1 MKLKYFFCFLIVGIN
16 FLVAQDVECTEDNI
30 GCMDEN
36 GCDYDPNALCP
47 GECSWNCYGCND
59 ETACNYNANADVNLP
74 QTLCVY
80 TDLGCGCGLPA
91 SQPGYNCFGDCLV
104 DEDEDG
110 ICDEIYGCT
119 DPLAPNYQQEANIDN
134 NSCEN
139 IIYGCTNPFAENF
152 DELANTEDGSCELV
166 GCMAEGA
173 LNYSESATIDS
184 GDCVWLEPVI
194 ANTCNGRYLE
204 KIYTEVEVET
214 VTYSNEFGLVMDIYQ
229 GVGDTIVEDRPVI
242 MWIHGGGWMGLPEFE
257 GSFVYDSEQSQFVC
271 NEMAQRGY
279 LAVSVD
285 YRLADPLQIFCNG
298 LCDYFGDISPWSPWD
313 QVDYVM
319 DHAAKCFSD
328 SKAAIRF
335 LKKSFAEG
343 NPYRLNPDN
352 IYIGGHSA
360 GGATVNHLLLEDEE
374 DMTPDNYWTQYVN
387 DNGGYY
393 GESGNYG
400 FSHDVAG
407 GFNLSGAIP
416 SLNSIT
422 EQDFDKLYI
431 SVHGE
436 ADNIVYYDYGPWP
449 ASIIPDAIFPFLT
462 FAYPNMH
469 GSGSIHN
476 YMNSIGMENY
486 HLSFQGDPFFTA
498 GHAFNMWGPNGKY
511 AMIDFVTTHIY
522 NDLPCATG
530 DIGCTDP
537 QACNYDLTAINDDGS
552 CSEIIGCT
560 DIMSCNFNPDA
571 GCDDGSCTGSAGC
584 MDENAF
590 NYDSNATCQGY
601 SSCIEIIEGCTYLY
615 ANNYNELANTDDG
628 SCEIPGCTDELASNF
643 NFSSTIDN
651 GSCYYNPECIQ
662 SSIEYISDCGSYTWY
677 DEDIDTTGLYT
688 PSFLNPISS
697 DYEGQVVDMSNPTS
711 LVVGKPTEN
720 ENDGLVKI
728 YTRDGDVWTQKGG
741 DILGQGLDISG
752 SGDQFGIGVAMGDV
766 NTIAA
771 SSISS
776 DFTYTVCGIPYW
788 TLDCGIECFGF
799 FPFITCI
806 PYCFPQ
812 YNSNCNDE
820 TLYNKGIVNVYD
832 WFEDEWVLKGE
843 SIWGT
848 FEDDFSGEEL
858 DMPNSNTIAIGSSNT
873 GLTSNGFTGNV
884 RIYEF
889 FDNNWIQKGDNIYG
903 QIGGDEVGK
912 GFSMGDKNTLAVC
925 YSAQNLVKVF
935 SWNGS
940 EWVQM
945 GQNIIVDEISQSV
958 SMFNNSTLAVTGEIY
973 TKVFEWNGIYW
984 IPKGEPV
991 LFTGGESVSMG
1002 GPNTLTVTR
1011 PQSVALFRYQDGEW
1025 VLKTQ
1030 TYNNPGPVVMGN
1042 PNILAIPGQV
1052 FEYIPEINEDG
1063 CEEITILELTIDDP
1077 AISGC
1082 TNPLACNYDE
1092 SAICDDGSCSE
1103 ISGCTDPTACNYNPN
1118 AGCDDGSCS
1127 EIIGCA
1133 DSSACNYNPNAGC
1146 DDGSCYNNDLGC
1158 GCDQPAAEQ
1167 GYDCSGNCL
1176 TDTDGDGIC
1185 DEFEIL
1191 GCLDVSA
1198 CNYDSDPTTDED
1210 NSLCN
1215 YVDGICDAC
1224 VNWIIID
1231 NDADNDG
1238 VCDDDEVLGCTN
1250 NNACNYNE
1258 FATENDNTCYNN
1270 DLGCGCDQ
1278 PAAEQGYDCSGNC
1291 LTDTDGDGICDEF
1304 EILGCLDVSACNYNS
1319 DPTTDED
1326 NSLCNYVDGI
1336 CDACVNWIIIDN
1348 DADND
1353 GVCDDD
1359 EVLGCTDN
1367 NACNYNEFATE
1378 NDESCDYLEPYLGII
1393 DDIDFS
1399 IENCDLFSDQVSNPE
1414 AWPYAF
1420 GATGP
1425 WQQNSNLA
1433 QNFIINI
1440 NSLPTGGAN
1449 YRVVKTVANGNW
1461 DVGPIMPLNLGFN
1474 SMSAEEVNFERIVR
1488 FAFSSGDIGFDSILL
1503 NGQEQSCNVYI
1514 YDCDNNCFNDLDG
1527 DGVCDELEIEGCTD
1541 PNSYNYNSSNTD
1553 EDGSCIEIIYGCTDN
1568 FALNTSEYANTD
1580 DGSCIY
1586 QCEIGTVYV
1595 SEAHLFDE
1603 YIELYN
1609 SGENDCSLQGLG
1621 LDYFGGFWQG
1631 FIFDDVIIQSGS
1643 YYLAN
1648 NDMDNFPLPCGN
1660 GIGCNI
1666 YFGTP
1671 ENSIEIS
1678 GATFSF
1684 CSTNFDA
1691 LGNSCLSSPSP
1702 GEENNS
1708 CLSEFS
1714 CNSISVSCNETY
1726 ELSYNYNSVNNS
1738 YSFIG
1743 SENSNLMLNISGN
1756 SDSGNTNNI
1765 QVYNGDNEI
1774 LNSFTGNF
1782 DNQVVYS
1789 SDNVISIYF
1798 ESYYNGY
1805 TNEISVSC
1813 VPDNEIIGCTDL
1825 IACNYDSNA
1834 TINYGCS
1841 YDSDQID
1848 CSGNCINES
1857 YTLVLY
1863 DSYGDGWYSNVANTT
1878 HELIINGT
1886 SYGSEFSNNS
1896 FNNWGAFEYTY
1907 DICLDSDLCYIID
1920 FIDNGDWENEC
1931 SWRLFNES
1939 NQIVIESSDDINE
1952 NQYYGISCNGC
1963 TDSTACNF
1971 NPLSLFNNGS
1981 CYNNDLGCGCDQPA
1995 IIQGYDCFGNCLSDS
2010 DSDGICDEFEI
2021 LGCLDIN
2028 ACNYDPNPTT
2038 DEDNS
2043 LCNYIDGVCDSCIN
2057 GIIIDNDADNDGVC
2071 DDDEILGCTDNNAC
2085 NFSEDATE
2093 NNNTCF
2099 YQAENYLNCDGNC
2112 FNDSDNDGIC
2122 DEIEITGCTNPNA
2135 INFNNLATDDNNSCD
2150 FGPWGETPESD
2161 CIMTV
2166 AFSNDFTLTFGNE
2179 SFSEGWIA
2187 VTDLNGN
2194 IYGTTFWSQGQ
2205 NNSITISGS
2214 DLNNNGMENGEELN
2228 WIFYYNNSDFS
2239 TVPYYN
2245 FANGIFNCGNIEV
2258 LGSLSVEVFGCTNS
2272 DAINYNSDASMDD
2285 DSCDFGP
2292 WDEIPNTACNM
2303 TILIPGD
2310 ANIIFEGEPIFEAWI
2325 GVTDEEGNICG
2336 STFWTYGETNSI
2348 AAWEADESSFG
2359 FELGETLNWIIS
2371 TTEGNVAGNASFSFG
2386 SNQYSCNGLAG
2397 VSSIDFGLGN
2407 FIQEIELSTGWN
2419 MWSTYIDPENTNIEN
2434 VFSEISNNLLIVK
2447 DENGSVYWPLF
2458 GLNTLGNLT
2467 KGKGYQ
2473 TKMANDEVLII
2484 EGDLIPSDFSQT
2496 IPSGWS
2502 IMGYLHTTCNNATA
2516 MMSPLINQLII
2527 LKDEGGLVF
2536 WPTFNLNTLGD
2547 MCPDKGYQIKMT
2559 NESIYSFPSVARFGY
2574 SQTDIIEQT
2583 IYYDK
2588 AINTGNNMTIG
2599 IPIKAW
2605 NILPNIGDE
2614 IAAYDEIGNLVGST
2628 TFDGNN
2634 IALTVWGDDSTTD
2647 IKDGLY
2653 NDEILNFK
2661 LWDSFENKEVTMFI
2675 MDWEI
2680 GNNKYKTDNIN
2691 IASNILVNNSYDNQ
2705 SSILYQNIPNPF
2717 NELTAIKFYIPE
2729 RSIVNLTL
2737 QNIIGEKIKNI
2748 ENRLFNSGEHEIILH
2763 SNDLS
2768 PGSYFINMKTKNYS
2782 KIKKITLTK

>member
-1 MKLKYFFCFLIVGIN
+1 MKLNYFFCILIFGIN

-47 GECSWNCYGCND
+47 GECNWDCYGCND
-59 ETACNYNANADVNLP
+59 ETACNYNPNADVNLP

-91 SQPGYNCFGDCLV
+91 SQPGYDCFGNCLV

-139 IIYGCTNPFAENF
+139 IVYGCTNPFAENF
-152 DELANTEDGSCELV
+152 DELANTEDGSCELI

-194 ANTCNGRYLE
+194 ANTCNGRYLD

-242 MWIHGGGWMGLPEFE
+242 VWIHGGGWLGLPEFE

-285 YRLADPLQIFCNG
+285 YRLADPLQIICNG

-328 SKAAIRF
+328 TKAAIRF

-462 FAYPNMH
+462 FAYPNMY

-486 HLSFQGDPFFTA
+486 HLAFQGDPFFTA
-498 GHAFNMWGPNGKY
+498 GHSFNMWGPNGKY

-522 NDLPCATG
+522 NDLPCAIG

-537 QACNYDLTAINDDGS
+537 EACNYDSSAINDDGS

-590 NYDSNATCQGY
+590 NYDSNAICEGY

-628 SCEIPGCTDELASNF
+628 SCEIPGCTDELASNY
-643 NFSSTIDN
+643 NYLSTIDN
-651 GSCYYNPECIQ
+651 GSCYYTPDCIQ
-662 SSIEYISDCGSYTWY
+662 SSIEIVSECGSYTWF
-677 DEDIDTTGLYT
+677 DEDIDTSGYYT

-697 DYEGQVVDMSNPTS
+697 DYEGYIVDMSNPTS

-720 ENDGLVKI
+720 GNDGLIKI
-728 YTRDGDVWTQKGG
+728 YTRDGEIWTQKGN
-741 DILGQGLDISG
+741 DILGQGLDISS
-752 SGDQFGIGVAMGDV
+752 SGDQFGISVAMGDV

-771 SSISS
+771 SSMSS
-776 DFTYTVCGIPYW
+776 DYTYTVCGIPYW

-799 FPFITCI
+799 WPFITCI

-873 GLTSNGFTGNV
+873 GLTSNGFTGNI

-889 FDNNWIQKGDNIYG
+889 IDNNWIQKGNNIYG

-912 GFSMGDKNTLAVC
+912 GFSMGDENTIAVC
-925 YSAQNLVKVF
+925 YSAQNLLKVF
-935 SWNGS
+935 SWNSS

-1002 GPNTLTVTR
+1002 GPNTFSVTR
-1011 PQSVALFRYQDGEW
+1011 PESIALFRYQDGEW

-1052 FEYIPEINEDG
+1052 FEYVPEVNEDG
-1063 CEEITILELTIDDP
+1063 CEEITILELIIDDP

-1092 SAICDDGSCSE
+1092 TAVCDDGSCSE
-1103 ISGCTDPTACNYNPN
+1103 ISGCTDSAACNYNPN

-1127 EIIGCA
+1127 EIIGCT
-1133 DSSACNYNPNAGC
+1133 DSSSCNYNPDAGC

-1167 GYDCSGNCL
+1167 GYDCFGNCL
-1176 TDTDGDGIC
+1176 TDSDGDGIC
-1185 DEFEIL
+1185 DEFEIF
-1191 GCLDVSA
+1191 GCLDINA
-1198 CNYDSDPTTDED
+1198 CNYDPDPTTDED

-1215 YVDGICDAC
+1215 YVDGICDTC
-1224 VNWIIID
+1224 FDGIIID

-1238 VCDDDEVLGCTN
+1238 VCDDDEVLGCTDIT
-1250 NNACNYNE
+1250 ACNYNE

-1278 PAAEQGYDCSGNC
+1278 PAAEQGYDCFGNC
-1291 LTDTDGDGICDEF
+1291 LTD
-1304 EILGCLDVSACNYNS
+1304 S
-1319 DPTTDED
+1319 
-1326 NSLCNYVDGI
+1326 
-1336 CDACVNWIIIDN
+1336 
-1348 DADND
+1348 
-1353 GVCDDD
+1353 
-1359 EVLGCTDN
+1359 
-1367 NACNYNEFATE
+1367 
-1378 NDESCDYLEPYLGII
+1378 
-1393 DDIDFS
+1393 
-1399 IENCDLFSDQVSNPE
+1399 
-1414 AWPYAF
+1414 
-1420 GATGP
+1420 
-1425 WQQNSNLA
+1425 
-1433 QNFIINI
+1433 
-1440 NSLPTGGAN
+1440 
-1449 YRVVKTVANGNW
+1449 
-1461 DVGPIMPLNLGFN
+1461 
-1474 SMSAEEVNFERIVR
+1474 
-1488 FAFSSGDIGFDSILL
+1488 
-1503 NGQEQSCNVYI
+1503 
-1514 YDCDNNCFNDLDG
+1514 DG
-1527 DGVCDELEIEGCTD
+1527 DGVCDEFEIEGCTD
-1541 PNSYNYNSSNTD
+1541 PNSYNYNSSNTE
-1553 EDGSCIEIIYGCTDN
+1553 EDGSCIEVIYGCTDT
-1568 FALNTSEYANTD
+1568 FALNTSDYANTD

-1609 SGENDCSLQGLG
+1609 SGENDCSLEGLG
-1621 LDYFGGFWQG
+1621 LDFFGGFWQG

-1643 YYLAN
+1643 YFLAN
-1648 NDMDNFPLPCGN
+1648 NDLDNFPSPCGN
-1660 GIGCNI
+1660 GIGCTI
-1666 YFGTP
+1666 YFGNP
-1671 ENSIEIS
+1671 GNSIEYG

-1684 CSTNFDA
+1684 CSTNFDSV
-1691 LGNSCLSSPSP
+1691 GNSCLSSPSP

-1708 CLSEFS
+1708 CLSEFL
-1714 CNSISVSCNETY
+1714 CNTISVSCDETY
-1726 ELSYNYNSVNNS
+1726 DLTYNYNSVNSS
-1738 YSFIG
+1738 YTFIG

-1756 SDSGNTNNI
+1756 SDSGNTNSI
-1765 QVYNGDNEI
+1765 QVYNGANEI
-1774 LNSFTGNF
+1774 LNSFSGNF

-1789 SDNVISIYF
+1789 SDNEISIYF
-1798 ESYYNGY
+1798 ESSENGY

-1813 VPDNEIIGCTDL
+1813 IPDNEIIGCTDST
-1825 IACNYDSNA
+1825 ACNYDSNA
-1834 TINYGCS
+1834 TINYGCI
-1841 YDSDQID
+1841 YETDQID
-1848 CSGNCINES
+1848 CSGNCINEG

-1863 DSYGDGWYSNVANTT
+1863 DTYGDGWYSNVANTT
-1878 HELIINGT
+1878 HELIINGV
-1886 SYGSEFSNNS
+1886 SYGSEFSNNT
-1896 FNNWGAFEYTY
+1896 FNNWG
-1907 DICLDSDLCYIID
+1907 
-1920 FIDNGDWENEC
+1920 G
-1931 SWRLFNES
+1931 
-1939 NQIVIESSDDINE
+1939 IN
-1952 NQYYGISCNGC
+1952 I
-1963 TDSTACNF
+1963 
-1971 NPLSLFNNGS
+1971 
-1981 CYNNDLGCGCDQPA
+1981 
-1995 IIQGYDCFGNCLSDS
+1995 
-2010 DSDGICDEFEI
+2010 
-2021 LGCLDIN
+2021 
-2028 ACNYDPNPTT
+2028 
-2038 DEDNS
+2038 
-2043 LCNYIDGVCDSCIN
+2043 
-2057 GIIIDNDADNDGVC
+2057 
-2071 DDDEILGCTDNNAC
+2071 
-2085 NFSEDATE
+2085 
-2093 NNNTCF
+2093 
-2099 YQAENYLNCDGNC
+2099 
-2112 FNDSDNDGIC
+2112 
-2122 DEIEITGCTNPNA
+2122 
-2135 INFNNLATDDNNSCD
+2135 
-2150 FGPWGETPESD
+2150 
-2161 CIMTV
+2161 
-2166 AFSNDFTLTFGNE
+2166 
-2179 SFSEGWIA
+2179 
-2187 VTDLNGN
+2187 
-2194 IYGTTFWSQGQ
+2194 
-2205 NNSITISGS
+2205 
-2214 DLNNNGMENGEELN
+2214 
-2228 WIFYYNNSDFS
+2228 
-2239 TVPYYN
+2239 
-2245 FANGIFNCGNIEV
+2245 
-2258 LGSLSVEVFGCTNS
+2258 
-2272 DAINYNSDASMDD
+2272 
-2285 DSCDFGP
+2285 
-2292 WDEIPNTACNM
+2292 
-2303 TILIPGD
+2303 
-2310 ANIIFEGEPIFEAWI
+2310 
-2325 GVTDEEGNICG
+2325 
-2336 STFWTYGETNSI
+2336 
-2348 AAWEADESSFG
+2348 
-2359 FELGETLNWIIS
+2359 
-2371 TTEGNVAGNASFSFG
+2371 
-2386 SNQYSCNGLAG
+2386 
-2397 VSSIDFGLGN
+2397 
-2407 FIQEIELSTGWN
+2407 
-2419 MWSTYIDPENTNIEN
+2419 
-2434 VFSEISNNLLIVK
+2434 
-2447 DENGSVYWPLF
+2447 
-2458 GLNTLGNLT
+2458 LT
-2467 KGKGYQ
+2467 KF
-2473 TKMANDEVLII
+2473 V
-2484 EGDLIPSDFSQT
+2484 
-2496 IPSGWS
+2496 
-2502 IMGYLHTTCNNATA
+2502 
-2516 MMSPLINQLII
+2516 
-2527 LKDEGGLVF
+2527 
-2536 WPTFNLNTLGD
+2536 
-2547 MCPDKGYQIKMT
+2547 
-2559 NESIYSFPSVARFGY
+2559 
-2574 SQTDIIEQT
+2574 
-2583 IYYDK
+2583 
-2588 AINTGNNMTIG
+2588 
-2599 IPIKAW
+2599 
-2605 NILPNIGDE
+2605 
-2614 IAAYDEIGNLVGST
+2614 
-2628 TFDGNN
+2628 
-2634 IALTVWGDDSTTD
+2634 
-2647 IKDGLY
+2647 
-2653 NDEILNFK
+2653 
-2661 LWDSFENKEVTMFI
+2661 
-2675 MDWEI
+2675 
-2680 GNNKYKTDNIN
+2680 
-2691 IASNILVNNSYDNQ
+2691 
-2705 SSILYQNIPNPF
+2705 
-2717 NELTAIKFYIPE
+2717 
-2729 RSIVNLTL
+2729 
-2737 QNIIGEKIKNI
+2737 
-2748 ENRLFNSGEHEIILH
+2748 
-2763 SNDLS
+2763 
-2768 PGSYFINMKTKNYS
+2768 
-2782 KIKKITLTK
+2782 